1 MDKSGV
7 VIGKMFKAAQQDRSS
22 QKLSI
27 VSYYFYVGYID
38 THRHTQMNKNNML
51 GTNFTIVRVVK
62 DCNKLE
68 GSCECS
74 PLMSQVYYRQTTSPR
89 KVIKHWSS
97 FNLSVN

>member
-1 MDKSGV
+1 MDKSAV